1 MHFLLV
7 YTFAMRGFVALLLLG
22 AVFCAQAQNG
32 FTESEVR
39 AVLRHG
45 PWPPPLKADPSNRLS
60 GQADAIAF
68 GRRLFFEPR
77 LSGPGSVLCA
87 TCHAP
92 GKAFQDGKPRAF
104 GLAQVDRNTPTLLNV
119 RFSRWFGW
127 DGGHDSLWSQ
137 SVRPLLESREMAA
150 TPAHIKQVVSKLFLT
165 DYRGVFH
172 EEPADAQT
180 VLVNVGKALAAYQE
194 TLISGRTPF
203 DAFRDLLAADAAGK
217 SGYPLAAQRG
227 LKVFVGKALAA
238 YQETLVTGRTPFDE
252 FRDALAKT
260 PQKKTNYPLAAQRG
274 LKVFVG
280 KGNCASC
287 HSGPSFTSGGFAY
300 GVTAFTASTGHDDG
314 GRADGIRKLRG
325 DPLNLLGKYNDDPSR
340 STADATR
347 RAEPQKNDFGAFR
360 VPSLRNAAETAPYM
374 HDGSLP
380 TLREAVRHA
389 ADGLSL
395 TESEAADLVAFL
407 ETLSPKP

>member
-1 MHFLLV
+1 V
-7 YTFAMRGFVALLLLG
+7 K
-22 AVFCAQAQNG
+22 
-32 FTESEVR
+32 
-39 AVLRHG
+39 
-45 PWPPPLKADPSNRLS
+45 PDPSNRVS
-60 GQADAIAF
+60 GKPEAIAF

-92 GKAFQDGKPRAF
+92 AKAFQDGKPRAF
-104 GLAQVDRNTPTLLNV
+104 GLAQVDRNTPTLLNA

-137 SVRPLLESREMAA
+137 SVRPLLEAKEMAA
-150 TPAHIKQVVSKLFLT
+150 TPAHLKQVVDKLFLA
-165 DYRGVFH
+165 DYKAVFR
-172 EEPADAQT
+172 EEPGDAET

-194 TLISGRTPF
+194 TL
-203 DAFRDLLAADAAGK
+203 
-217 SGYPLAAQRG
+217 
-227 LKVFVGKALAA
+227 
-238 YQETLVTGRTPFDE
+238 VTGRTAFDE
-252 FRDALAKT
+252 FRDALAKNSGG
-260 PQKKTNYPLAAQRG
+260 KSHYPVAAQRG

-314 GRADGIRKLRG
+314 GRADGIRKLRS

-347 RAEPQKNDFGAFR
+347 RAEPQKSDFGAFR
-360 VPSLRNAAETAPYM
+360 VPSLRNAADTAPYM

-395 TESEAADLVAFL
+395 TDSETADLVAFL
-407 ETLSPKP
+407 ESLSEQPDARRQH

>member
-227 LKVFVGKALAA
+227 LKVFVGK
-238 YQETLVTGRTPFDE
+238 GH
-252 FRDALAKT
+252 
-260 PQKKTNYPLAAQRG
+260 
-274 LKVFVG
+274 
-280 KGNCASC
+280 CASC
-287 HSGPSFTSGGFAY
+287 HSGPSFTSGGFAN

-314 GRADGIRKLRG
+314 GRADGIRKLRS

>member
-1 MHFLLV
+1 
-7 YTFAMRGFVALLLLG
+7 MRGLVALLLAGG
-22 AVFCAQAQNG
+22 AFCAQAQDG
-32 FTESEVR
+32 FTESETR
-39 AVLRHG
+39 AILRHG

-60 GQADAIAF
+60 GKADAIAF

-92 GKAFQDGKPRAF
+92 AKAFQDGKPRAF

-137 SVRPLLESREMAA
+137 SVRPLLEAREMAA
-150 TPAHIKQVVSKLFLT
+150 TPAHLKQVVNKLFLA
-165 DYRGVFH
+165 DYRTVFR
-172 EEPADAQT
+172 EEPADAET

-203 DAFRDLLAADAAGK
+203 DRFRDALAADAARN
-217 SGYPLAAQRG
+217 SSYA
-227 LKVFVGKALAA
+227 V
-238 YQETLVTGRTPFDE
+238 
-252 FRDALAKT
+252 
-260 PQKKTNYPLAAQRG
+260 AAQRG

-280 KGNCASC
+280 KGRCASC
-287 HSGPSFTSGGFAY
+287 HSGPAFTSGGFAY
-300 GVTAFTASTGHDDG
+300 GVSAFTASTAKDDG

-340 STADATR
+340 STAEGTR
-347 RAEPQKNDFGAFR
+347 RAEPRKSDFGEFR
-360 VPSLRNAAETAPYM
+360 VPSLRNAADTAPYM
-374 HDGSLP
+374 HDGSVP

-395 TESEAADLVAFL
+395 SESEAADLVAFL
-407 ETLSPKP
+407 ESLSDQPDSRRQQ